1 MTKDYY
7 QILGVPR
14 NASDD
19 EIKKAY
25 RKLAMQYHPD
35 RNRDREKW
43 ANEKFKE
50 INEAFCVLG
59 DPEKRKQYDHLGT
72 TGNVGDIFGSPHTR
86 TTFEDLMKD
95 FGGSGLGFDF
105 LDDIFGDLL
114 KDSGFSFRTFGGS
127 FGGPE
132 GTRFETPS
140 GINLEEI
147 FGRPRRPM
155 AEAARYQIT
164 LTQEQATRG
173 VEKNLLR
180 KGKRLKVKI
189 PAGVRD
195 GSKVRL
201 RNARQITDGE
211 LGDIVIIVRILL
223 SRG

>member
-59 DPEKRKQYDHLGT
+59 DPEKRKQYDLLGT
-72 TGNVGDIFGSPHTR
+72 TGNGGDIFGSPHTR
-86 TTFEDLMKD
+86 STFEDLMKD

-105 LDDIFGDLL
+105 LDDIFGDLP
-114 KDSGFSFRTFGGS
+114 KGRDFSFRS
-127 FGGPE
+127 FGSGFGSPS

-140 GINLEEI
+140 GINLEDI
-147 FGRPRRPM
+147 FGRTRRPT
-155 AEAARYQIT
+155 AEAIRYQIT
-164 LTQEQATRG
+164 LSQEQAKLG

-195 GSKVRL
+195 GSRVRL

-211 LGDIVIIVRILL
+211 PGDIVIIVRIPQ
-223 SRG
+223 